1 MRCVPGFSGFVA
13 MINAF
18 VIFTMGILITLCPC
32 PTSAAFAR
40 YEEPRQ
46 AAPKYDEHE
55 LPEQPRSSLP
65 PSDRLL
71 IPELGDNDTGVD
83 IKVEKVEDGLK
94 VTQRVT
100 HADGKK
106 TVTSYTKHTP
116 PNNWS

>member
-1 MRCVPGFSGFVA
+1 
-13 MINAF
+13 
-18 VIFTMGILITLCPC
+18 MGILIVLTPC
-32 PTSAAFAR
+32 PTYAALAR
-40 YEEPRQ
+40 YVEPKPQ
-46 AAPKYDEHE
+46 ASLKNDQET
-55 LPEQPRSSLP
+55 LPEQPRSLSI

-71 IPELGDNDTGVD
+71 VPELGDNDTGVD
-83 IKVEKVEDGLK
+83 IKVEKVADGLK